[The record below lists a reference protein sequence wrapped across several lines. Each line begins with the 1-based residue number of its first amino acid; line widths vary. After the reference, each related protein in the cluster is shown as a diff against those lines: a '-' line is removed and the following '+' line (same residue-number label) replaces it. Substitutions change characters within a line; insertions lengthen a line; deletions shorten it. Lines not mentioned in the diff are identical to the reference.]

1 MQQGDGI
8 EFEEETVEIYLWI
21 DVIVI
26 ISRSFLIIF
35 NVWINVVQRDKK

>member
-1 MQQGDGI
+1 MQQGEGI
-8 EFEEETVEIYLWI
+8 EFEEETVEIYLRI
-21 DVIVI
+21 GVIVI

>member
-8 EFEEETVEIYLWI
+8 EFEEEIVEIYLWI
-21 DVIVI
+21 SVIVI

-35 NVWINVVQRDKK
+35 NVWINVVHRDKK